1 MFKFDHALSVKLIR
15 HNFIGCNF
23 KMDHY
28 KTLVSSYKSNPPFV
42 EMDINLKTIV

>member
-23 KMDHY
+23 KIDHD
-28 KTLVSSYKSNPPFV
+28 KTLVSSYKRYPPFV
-42 EMDINLKTIV
+42 EMDIDLKTIV